1 MRLKNGTA
9 MSDNNID
16 VSLIMP
22 TYNKESR
29 LKLVLASLKNLRHT
43 ENSEIIIVND
53 GSTDNTQSILE
64 EFSKDARENGTLQ
77 VNIINIKNSGRSI
90 ARNIGIQASRGRLI
104 IFSDDDLL
112 LDPMFI
118 HAHRKMHDSDDNL
131 VVHGIIYSLPHLK
144 FFKDPSTGILYDGG
158 TASSLLMSKSIT
170 PELIC
175 SSGLEKHLSDN
186 ARISKFEKDINLLYK
201 ETSIEDSYVRWV
213 GFNGGNVSVLK
224 SNLEKVGLFDVK
236 MGKEW
241 GCEDL
246 ELGYRLYKAGLY
258 FKYCETSKNYHIN
271 HYREGFI
278 ETHNSSM
285 AYFIQKHNDESIK
298 LLNGYFNNKLASLN
312 EWKVKVDK
320 LRECKPL

>member
-1 MRLKNGTA
+1 MKDGTVI
-9 MSDNNID
+9 SDANID

-22 TYNKESR
+22 TFNKENR
-29 LKLVLASLKNLRHT
+29 LKLMLASLKNLKHT
-43 ENSEIIIVND
+43 GNLEVIIVND

-64 EFSKDARENGTLQ
+64 EFSRDARVNGTLQ

-118 HAHRKMHDSDDNL
+118 YAHQKIHDSDANL

-158 TASSLLMSKSIT
+158 IASSLLMSKSIM

-175 SSGLEKHLSDN
+175 SNGLEKYLSDN
-186 ARISKFEKDINLLYK
+186 ARISKFEKDINSLYK
-201 ETSIEDSYVRWV
+201 GTSIEDSYVRWV

-224 SNLEKVGLFDVK
+224 SNLEKVGLFDVA
-236 MGKEW
+236 MGKKW

-246 ELGYRLYKAGLY
+246 ELGYRLYKAGLS
-258 FKYCETSKNYHIN
+258 FRYCETSKNYHLN

-285 AYFIQKHNDESIK
+285 DYFIQKHNDESIK
-298 LLNGYFNNKLASLN
+298 LLNDYFNNDLASLN
-312 EWKVKVDK
+312 DWKVKVDK
-320 LRECKPL
+320 FWACKPL